1 MEKLVINGG
10 TPLKGSVE
18 IVGAKNS
25 AVALLPATLLIKGV
39 CTINNLP
46 NISDIKISCEILKK
60 LGSKITWNN
69 EHSVTIDNTN
79 IIRTKKH
86 NISIKYENIP
96 LKVLEEITNEINNE
110 VVNVDYFFGTM
121 QNGDF
126 QVDDMNID
134 LVFCEYD
141 KYGISNSYWN
151 LSFELKEF

>member
-1 MEKLVINGG
+1 MDFIIYNGLIPSDG
-10 TPLKGSVE
+10 PTQFNVKVSKVKGDDTFCSE
-18 IVGAKNS
+18 SG
-25 AVALLPATLLIKGV
+25 
-39 CTINNLP
+39 
-46 NISDIKISCEILKK
+46 
-60 LGSKITWNN
+60 
-69 EHSVTIDNTN
+69 IDNTN

-96 LKVLEEITNEINNE
+96 LKVLEEITNEINKD

-126 QVDDMNID
+126 QVEDMNID

>member
-1 MEKLVINGG
+1 MDFIMYNGL
-10 TPLKGSVE
+10 TPNEGPTQFNVKVSKVKGDDTFCSE
-18 IVGAKNS
+18 SG
-25 AVALLPATLLIKGV
+25 
-39 CTINNLP
+39 
-46 NISDIKISCEILKK
+46 
-60 LGSKITWNN
+60 
-69 EHSVTIDNTN
+69 IDNTN

-86 NISIKYENIP
+86 NISIKYENIS

-121 QNGDF
+121 QNGYF